1 MESIIDTIE
10 KPSTTKNSSPYKDD
24 VQDEEETSTISTRQ
38 AEAALSN
45 AGENAA
51 SPIQAQPLQPPI
63 PQASPEN
70 EIDRVPVSVAQEVVQ
85 GSITE
90 VATTMAAQDVGISE

>member
-10 KPSTTKNSSPYKDD
+10 KPTTTKNSSPEKDD

-38 AEAALSN
+38 AEVAVSN

-51 SPIQAQPLQPPI
+51 SPILAQPLQPPM
-63 PQASPEN
+63 PQAIPEN
-70 EIDRVPVSVAQEVVQ
+70 DIEVPVSMAQEVVQ

-90 VATTMAAQDVGISE
+90 VGTTMAAQDVGISE